1 MSCPPSPTI
10 LHIKLQVIN
19 CIYLI
24 TIVLSVEFDQVTYAG
39 SESSG
44 VITVIL
50 SLSGGTSTNDIIV
63 TVIPSDQSS
72 VSAEGKES
80 MSCTY

>member
-1 MSCPPSPTI
+1 M
-10 LHIKLQVIN
+10 
-19 CIYLI
+19 
-24 TIVLSVEFDQVTYAG
+24 EFDQESYTG
-39 SESSG
+39 LESSG
-44 VITVIL
+44 VMIVTL
-50 SLSGGTSTNDIIV
+50 SLSGGTSTNDITV

>member
-1 MSCPPSPTI
+1 M
-10 LHIKLQVIN
+10 
-19 CIYLI
+19 
-24 TIVLSVEFDQVTYAG
+24 LSVEFSQSSYTG

-44 VITVIL
+44 VVIVTL

-80 MSCTY
+80 MSWTY